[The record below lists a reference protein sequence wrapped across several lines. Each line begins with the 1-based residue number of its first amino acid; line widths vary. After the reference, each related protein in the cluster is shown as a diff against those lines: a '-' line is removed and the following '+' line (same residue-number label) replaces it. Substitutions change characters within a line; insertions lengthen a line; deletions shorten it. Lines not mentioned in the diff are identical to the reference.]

1 MNDCRELEPLLA
13 AYVDGEAGD
22 VDRVRVDT
30 HLQDC
35 RCCRERL
42 IAQRTMCDSLGTRRD
57 QLRGTAS
64 PDLKAR
70 CRFAARSAHAGGA
83 SALPLQG
90 SRGRLPLFR
99 WAPLTAAATVL
110 LAVAAVF
117 GLGLN
122 NKVQALAFQ
131 ASLDHAKC
139 ARFNMSHQAAD
150 PAGTAE
156 QWQRRFGWPISVP
169 ASTVKEKLELRG
181 LRRCAVTD
189 GQVAHIMYVWQ
200 GEPLSL
206 YVLPQRVV
214 GEALTHTRSVGHEA
228 VMWSKNDRT
237 YMLIS
242 NRPRDAA
249 LDGIAAYVR
258 ATAY

>member
-1 MNDCRELEPLLA
+1 VTECRDLEPLLA
-13 AYVDGEAGD
+13 AYVDGEAD
-22 VDRVRVDT
+22 AAARARVDA
-30 HLQDC
+30 HLQQC
-35 RCCRERL
+35 GCCRDRL
-42 IAQRTMCDSLGTRRD
+42 SAQRTMCDSLAARR
-57 QLRGTAS
+57 QTLRGCAS
-64 PDLKAR
+64 EHLKAR
-70 CRFAARSAHAGGA
+70 CRAATA
-83 SALPLQG
+83 SSPVAVPQEKRAAPFRGLPI
-90 SRGRLPLFR
+90 RR
-99 WAPLTAAATVL
+99 WVPLTAAATVL

-131 ASLDHAKC
+131 ATLDHAKC
-139 ARFNMSHQAAD
+139 SRFNMAHEPAD
-150 PAGTAE
+150 PVSTAQ

-169 ASTVKEKLELRG
+169 ASATNEHLELRG

-189 GQVAHIMYVWQ
+189 GQVAHIMYMWQ

-206 YVLPQRVV
+206 YVLPERVV
-214 GEALTHTRSVGHEA
+214 GEQPTHTTSLGHGT

-237 YMLIS
+237 YMLVS

-249 LDGIAAYVR
+249 LDGVAAYVR

>member
-1 MNDCRELEPLLA
+1 MNECRELEPLLA
-13 AYVDGEAGD
+13 AYVDGEAHD
-22 VDRVRVDT
+22 AERVRVDA

-35 RCCRERL
+35 RCCRDHL
-42 IAQRTMCDSLGTRRD
+42 TAQRTMCESLGTRRD
-57 QLRGTAS
+57 QLRGAAS
-64 PDLKAR
+64 EELRAR
-70 CRFAARSAHAGGA
+70 CRSAARRPDVPPAAV
-83 SALPLQG
+83 LPAA
-90 SRGRLPLFR
+90 RMKRPLYR
-99 WAPLTAAATVL
+99 WVPVTAAATVA
-110 LAVAAVF
+110 LAVVAVF

-139 ARFNMSHQAAD
+139 ARFNMSHQPAD
-150 PAGTAE
+150 PAATAQ
-156 QWQRRFGWPISVP
+156 QWHRRFGWPISVP
-169 ASTVKEKLELRG
+169 ASAVKEKLELRG

-189 GQVAHIMYVWQ
+189 GQVAHIMYVWR

-206 YVLPQRVV
+206 YVLPERVV
-214 GEALTHTRSVGHEA
+214 GEALTHTRSVGHQA

-249 LDGIAAYVR
+249 LDEVAAYVR